1 MIQRNF
7 TVVAL
12 AALALV
18 ACRQAADDSAIAI
31 DNSVNAAETGDPQVE
46 TLPPDDSS
54 AAAPETP
61 AAMPTK
67 ASPLATSIP
76 APFHGRW
83 GINRAD
89 CTSTRGDAKGLLT
102 INDAR
107 LTFYES
113 RGAPTTVLG
122 VTATSFDANYA
133 FTGEGQAWE
142 RIERLKLVN
151 DRLQRRTDAAP
162 GQEPPVNLTY
172 ERCGE

>member
-1 MIQRNF
+1 MTQRNF

-31 DNSVNAAETGDPQVE
+31 DNSVNAAESADTEVE

-54 AAAPETP
+54 AAAPETLS
-61 AAMPTK
+61 ATPTK
-67 ASPLATSIP
+67 ATPLPTSIP
-76 APFHGRW
+76 ASFHGRW

-89 CTSTRGDAKGLLT
+89 CISTRGDAKGLLT

-113 RGAPTTVLG
+113 RGTPTRVLG
-122 VTATSFDANYA
+122 ATANSFDANYA
-133 FTGEGQAWE
+133 FTGEGQTWE
-142 RIERLKLVN
+142 RVERLKLVN

-172 ERCGE
+172 KRCGE